1 MALKVYSRRNIYK
14 LDDILNQKF
23 DAAKVLKTLDDVV
36 SVNSVDSV
44 PSSAAIVALKTE
56 LENKINDAKSFAQ
69 SLIDDTVE
77 SGSDKTWSVDK
88 IKQFVASVDD
98 TVVVQNIDERNN
110 LKAYDSLIA
119 FVLDTSGDDSL
130 TEEFRGKPY
139 AYIYANGQWQPLSP
153 VAGEIDSDTFVKY
166 TDIVNDVTTGG
177 AKKVLSAEMGK
188 YLDGR
193 ITQVAQS
200 TSVTLVTE
208 SVKVNGD
215 KLALSA
221 NPIGSLVMNCA
232 EVSTDNGIEV
242 VDASV
247 TGDKEVT
254 LQPAT
259 SGEYDGKVARVTYLA
274 LITDVQSSNSD
285 NSDSSS
291 NDSSSND
298 SNSSSD
304 SSSSDSSSSDSNS

>member
-1 MALKVYSRRNIYK
+1 MGLKIYSRRNIYK

-44 PSSAAIVALKTE
+44 PSSAAIVALKND
-56 LENKINDAKSFAQ
+56 LENKINEAKSFAQ

-77 SGSDKTWSVDK
+77 SGSDKTWSVDR

-119 FVLDTSGDDSL
+119 FVLDTSGDDNL
-130 TEEFRGKPY
+130 TEEFKGKPY

-177 AKKVLSAEMGK
+177 SNKVLSAEMGK

-193 ITQVAQS
+193 ITEVAQS

-208 SVKVNGD
+208 SIKVDGD

-221 NPIGSLVMNCA
+221 NPIGSLVMDCA
-232 EVSTDNGIEV
+232 EVSTDNGIEI
-242 VDASV
+242 VDATVS
-247 TGDKEVT
+247 GDKEVT
-254 LQPAT
+254 LQPTT
-259 SGEYDGKVARVTYLA
+259 SGEYDGKVARITYLA
-274 LITDVQSSNSD
+274 LSTEINSSNSD
-285 NSDSSS
+285 NNDSDSSS
-291 NDSSSND
+291 SNNSSND
-298 SNSSSD
+298 SNS
-304 SSSSDSSSSDSNS
+304 